1 MANNLI
7 VPLVLS
13 AVVTL
18 ALLITVHVV
27 PKWYEQS
34 RTDSTVIRK
43 LDTGI
48 WRLCDELNVPIVGF
62 SSRAC
67 KAFDITTRKI
77 HVYRGVRAAQAF
89 AIIATVFAGLGLIST
104 LIIEFDITKV
114 VLLKLPRIF
123 FAVSGFAIA
132 IAALSFV
139 AFISQDG
146 EDGDFDTSRHGFR
159 VTNKYGASFIIAW
172 VTLVPAYVAG
182 LLAHFHHSAK
192 AAAA

>member
-1 MANNLI
+1 MAKNLI

-34 RTDSTVIRK
+34 RVDSDELGVRQK

-48 WRLCDELNVPIVGF
+48 WRFCREVNVPRVGF
-62 SSRAC
+62 SSSTC
-67 KAFDITTRKI
+67 NAFDITTPEI
-77 HVYRGVRAAQAF
+77 YRGLRAAQAF
-89 AIIATVFAGLGLIST
+89 AIIATVFAGLGLILT

-139 AFISQDG
+139 AFISQDC
-146 EDGDFDTSRHGFR
+146 DFCNSRPGFQ
-159 VTNKYGASFIIAW
+159 VKNKYGASFIIAW
-172 VTLVPAYVAG
+172 ITLVPAHVAG

>member
-34 RTDSTVIRK
+34 RVDSDELGVRQK
-43 LDTGI
+43 QDTGI
-48 WRLCDELNVPIVGF
+48 WRFCREVNVPRVGF
-62 SSRAC
+62 SSSTC
-67 KAFDITTRKI
+67 KAFDITTPEI
-77 HVYRGVRAAQAF
+77 YRGLRAAQAF
-89 AIIATVFAGLGLIST
+89 AIIATVFAGLGLILT

-132 IAALSFV
+132 IAALS
-139 AFISQDG
+139 
-146 EDGDFDTSRHGFR
+146 
-159 VTNKYGASFIIAW
+159 
-172 VTLVPAYVAG
+172 
-182 LLAHFHHSAK
+182 
-192 AAAA
+192 